1 MVRFLL
7 VLLAVLV
14 VGLAVLFGRPWLYV
28 ATGLILVGGL
38 GGLGWWLWTTYR
50 QDQPAP
56 ERPTPAPEDDDPS
69 LDELGIMDI
78 QPQGSGGPDAPD
90 APPDETA
97 APSGPRTPPN
107 TAAPTDSDA
116 SSGPPPTSV
125 DTPQPSPTTDP
136 PAQEDTEGQEK
147 AVFAPLLE
155 AARAALDAQTVG
167 LLVQEDV
174 ALSYRIEALASRHPS
189 ARKSGSF
196 DTQTPLLTAT
206 MSRESV
212 TYRSLTGAEVAV
224 EDLGYYDD
232 PPTVD
237 HLALAPVAQP
247 DASSTT
253 FLVADAPSD
262 VDLGASRARTVLSH
276 FADTVALLLD
286 TGRSPDESGSE
297 PSSQDA
303 DAVEDADE
311 VEGTG
316 EIEGEIED
324 ADMLSPSANGTAAA
338 DAGTEA
344 DPDEPPR
351 PRRELIAEEIEAA
364 QSASEPLALAL
375 VHLNRAESI
384 ARQGEEAVASAERLF
399 QARLEQKAPTQ
410 RVERFGEL
418 TYGIFFRAGP
428 DTIEPWIADFEAAM
442 AQEEGQLEGGAS
454 VGVAVWTDEPP
465 EALRTAATEALR
477 EAYETGTCTI
487 VT

>member
-1 MVRFLL
+1 
-7 VLLAVLV
+7 
-14 VGLAVLFGRPWLYV
+14 
-28 ATGLILVGGL
+28 
-38 GGLGWWLWTTYR
+38 
-50 QDQPAP
+50 
-56 ERPTPAPEDDDPS
+56 
-69 LDELGIMDI
+69 
-78 QPQGSGGPDAPD
+78 
-90 APPDETA
+90 
-97 APSGPRTPPN
+97 
-107 TAAPTDSDA
+107 
-116 SSGPPPTSV
+116 
-125 DTPQPSPTTDP
+125 
-136 PAQEDTEGQEK
+136 
-147 AVFAPLLE
+147 VFAPLLE

-286 TGRSPDESGSE
+286 AGRSPDESGSE

-351 PRRELIAEEIEAA
+351 PRRELIAEEMEAA

>member
-14 VGLAVLFGRPWLYV
+14 VGLSVLFGRPWLYV
-28 ATGLILVGGL
+28 VTGLILVGGL
-38 GGLGWWLWTTYR
+38 GGLGWWLWARY
-50 QDQPAP
+50 QEDQTSP
-56 ERPTPAPEDDDPS
+56 ERPRPEPDADDAS

-78 QPQGSGGPDAPD
+78 QPQEAGPAASDAASDEAADRGAEPPPAATAPPEPPPPSDAP
-90 APPDETA
+90 AEAT
-97 APSGPRTPPN
+97 
-107 TAAPTDSDA
+107 
-116 SSGPPPTSV
+116 
-125 DTPQPSPTTDP
+125 PSPTPESSP
-136 PAQEDTEGQEK
+136 PSSPEAQPTPEPSDSPT
-147 AVFAPLLE
+147 APVFAPLLE
-155 AARAALDAQTVG
+155 AARAALDAQTVC

-174 ALSYRIEALASRHPS
+174 ALTYRIEAAASRAPS
-189 ARKSGSF
+189 ARSSGSF

-212 TYRSLTGAEVAV
+212 THRSLTGAEVAV

-232 PPTVD
+232 PPAVD

-247 DASSTT
+247 DASATT
-253 FLVADAPSD
+253 FLLADAPSD
-262 VDLGASRARTVLSH
+262 VDLGSSRARTVLSH

-286 TGRSPDESGSE
+286 ADRSPDAAEAE
-297 PSSQDA
+297 PSSEDADVGQDTDVVQDA
-303 DAVEDADE
+303 DL
-311 VEGTG
+311 
-316 EIEGEIED
+316 
-324 ADMLSPSANGTAAA
+324 LSQKTNGTV
-338 DAGTEA
+338 EA
-344 DPDEPPR
+344 DTEPDDDPDQESPR
-351 PRRELIAEEIEAA
+351 PRRELIAEEMEAA

-399 QARLEQKAPTQ
+399 QARLEQKAPNR

-418 TYGIFFRAGP
+418 TYGVFFRAGP
-428 DTIEPWIADFEAAM
+428 DTIEPWIADFEGAM
-442 AQEEGQLEGGAS
+442 ADEEGQLEGGAS
-454 VGVAVWTDEPP
+454 VGVAMWTDESP

>member
-38 GGLGWWLWTTYR
+38 GGWGWWLWTTFG
-50 QDQPAP
+50 QGQAAP
-56 ERPTPAPEDDDPS
+56 ERPSSAPDADDPS
-69 LDELGIMDI
+69 LDDLGIMDI
-78 QPQGSGGPDAPD
+78 QPQGSDPDASD
-90 APPDETA
+90 APPNETA
-97 APSGPRTPPN
+97 EHGVTRTPPN
-107 TAAPTDSDA
+107 TAVPTESDA
-116 SSGPPPTSV
+116 SSGPSPASATPPSPSPPTN
-125 DTPQPSPTTDP
+125 P
-136 PAQEDTEGQEK
+136 PAQEADGQDGQED

-155 AARAALDAQTVG
+155 AARAALDTRTVG

-174 ALSYRIEALASRHPS
+174 ALTYRIKALASRHPS
-189 ARKSGSF
+189 VRKSGSF

-212 TYRSLTGAEVAV
+212 AYRSLTGAEVAV

-247 DASSTT
+247 DSSSTT
-253 FLVADAPSD
+253 FLVADASSD

-286 TGRSPDESGSE
+286 TDRSPDGPE
-297 PSSQDA
+297 PVPSPEGTHE
-303 DAVEDADE
+303 VEDADL
-311 VEGTG
+311 
-316 EIEGEIED
+316 
-324 ADMLSPSANGTAAA
+324 LSPNANGTP
-338 DAGTEA
+338 EA
-344 DPDEPPR
+344 DIEADEDPEESPR
-351 PRRELIAEEIEAA
+351 PRRELIAEEMETAR
-364 QSASEPLALAL
+364 SSSEPLALAL

-399 QARLEQKAPTQ
+399 EARLEQKAPTQ

-418 TYGIFFRAGP
+418 TYGVFFQAGA

-442 AQEEGQLEGGAS
+442 AQEQGQLEGGAS
-454 VGVAVWTDEPP
+454 VGVALWTDETP

>member
-38 GGLGWWLWTTYR
+38 GGLGWWLWTAFG
-50 QDQPAP
+50 QDQAAP
-56 ERPTPAPEDDDPS
+56 ERPSPAPDAEDPS
-69 LDELGIMDI
+69 LDDLGIMDI
-78 QPQGSGGPDAPD
+78 QPKEAGPDASEP
-90 APPDETA
+90 PPDEA
-97 APSGPRTPPN
+97 AEHSGPQTPPN
-107 TAAPTDSDA
+107 TAAPAESDA

-125 DTPQPSPTTDP
+125 DTPQPSSATDP
-136 PAQEDTEGQEK
+136 PAQEDTDGEENS
-147 AVFAPLLE
+147 VFAPLLE
-155 AARAALDAQTVG
+155 AARAALDARTVG

-174 ALSYRIEALASRHPS
+174 ALTYRIKALASRHPS
-189 ARKSGSF
+189 VRKSGSF

-212 TYRSLTGAEVAV
+212 AYRSLTGAEVAV

-247 DASSTT
+247 DSSSTT
-253 FLVADAPSD
+253 FLVADASSD

-286 TGRSPDESGSE
+286 TDRSPDGPE
-297 PSSQDA
+297 PTSSPEGA
-303 DAVEDADE
+303 HEVEDADLL
-311 VEGTG
+311 
-316 EIEGEIED
+316 
-324 ADMLSPSANGTAAA
+324 APNANGTP
-338 DAGTEA
+338 EA
-344 DPDEPPR
+344 DLEADEDPEASPR
-351 PRRELIAEEIEAA
+351 PRRELIAEEMETAR
-364 QSASEPLALAL
+364 SSSEPLALAL

-399 QARLEQKAPTQ
+399 EARLEQKAPSQ

-418 TYGIFFRAGP
+418 TYGVFFRAGP

-442 AQEEGQLEGGAS
+442 AQEQGQLEGGAS
-454 VGVAVWTDEPP
+454 VGVALWTDETP

>member
-38 GGLGWWLWTTYR
+38 GGLGWWLWTTYQ
-50 QDQPAP
+50 QDQSPP
-56 ERPTPAPEDDDPS
+56 ERPGPKPNPDDSS
-69 LDELGIMDI
+69 LDDFGIMDI
-78 QPQGSGGPDAPD
+78 QPEGSGPGASDALPDDTAERSPD
-90 APPDETA
+90 R
-97 APSGPRTPPN
+97 APSN
-107 TAAPTDSDA
+107 TAVPAETDA
-116 SSGPPPTSV
+116 SSENTPAST
-125 DTPQPSPTTDP
+125 DTPRPSSSTSS
-136 PAQEDTEGQEK
+136 PAQEATDGQ
-147 AVFAPLLE
+147 ADSVLAPLLE
-155 AARAALDAQTVG
+155 AARMALDAQTVG

-174 ALSYRIEALASRHPS
+174 ALTYRIEALASRHPS
-189 ARKSGSF
+189 VRESGSF

-262 VDLGASRARTVLSH
+262 TDLGSSRARTVLSH

-286 TGRSPDESGSE
+286 VGRSPDGPEPE
-297 PSSQDA
+297 PSPDSA
-303 DAVEDADE
+303 HE
-311 VEGTG
+311 VD
-316 EIEGEIED
+316 D
-324 ADMLSPSANGTAAA
+324 ADMPSPSANGTVEA
-338 DAGTEA
+338 DTEA
-344 DPDEPPR
+344 EDAPEESPR
-351 PRRELIAEEIEAA
+351 PRRELIAEEMETAR
-364 QSASEPLALAL
+364 SSSEPLALAL

-399 QARLEQKAPTQ
+399 QARLEQKAPNH

-418 TYGIFFRAGP
+418 TYGVFFRAGP

-442 AQEEGQLEGGAS
+442 AQEQGQLEGGAS
-454 VGVAVWTDEPP
+454 VGVAMWTDETP